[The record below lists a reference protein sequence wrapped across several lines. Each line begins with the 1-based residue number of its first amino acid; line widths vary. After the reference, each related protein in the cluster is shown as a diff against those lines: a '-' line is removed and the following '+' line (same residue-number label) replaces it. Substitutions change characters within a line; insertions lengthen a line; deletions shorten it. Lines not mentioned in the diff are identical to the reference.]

1 MTTDRRLGA
10 GAALGKAIRDDLPPH
25 VELDPRE
32 EELLRQAMAQADDLE
47 ALEAD
52 VRARGHVLDGGALN
66 PSVRELRQGR
76 TALGPL
82 LAGIDLPAAAST
94 TVLRAERAAQ
104 RRWKRAA

>member
-1 MTTDRRLGA
+1 MTKLGA
-10 GAALGKAIRDDLPPH
+10 GAALEKTIRDDLPPH

-32 EELLRQAMAQADDLE
+32 ELLLQAAARQADDIA

-52 VRARGHVLDGGALN
+52 VRNRGHVLDGGALN

-76 TALGPL
+76 TALGRL

-94 TVLRAERAAQ
+94 TVLRAERAAHA
-104 RRWKRAA
+104 RWKRAS